1 MATLIFFNVLCIS
14 WFFLVLRILKI
25 LQIFSKN
32 DENFLVYFYLPILQ
46 KMAALE
52 SQNVQ
57 RSPLLHGI
65 GTLCTYASW
74 DIRLCTYHRKKCIQK
89 VFPSPIK
96 KGKKGQTRPPR
107 EAFISATSKSF
118 SQLIWA
124 IVLMYHFWIMH
135 PTTLLGALSK
145 RDKKK
150 KGQTR
155 PREAKAFISCFSKGF
170 SQLIYARRKNNSAA
184 AERAMHSVA
193 LLLAVLHTQ

>member
-32 DENFLVYFYLPILQ
+32 EFSRLFLSIFQ

-65 GTLCTYASW
+65 RALCTYASW

-118 SQLIWA
+118 SQLYLGYCPN
-124 IVLMYHFWIMH
+124 VS
-135 PTTLLGALSK
+135 LLNNAPNYLVGCVIQK
-145 RDKKK
+145 R
-150 KGQTR
+150 
-155 PREAKAFISCFSKGF
+155 
-170 SQLIYARRKNNSAA
+170 
-184 AERAMHSVA
+184 
-193 LLLAVLHTQ
+193 

>member
-107 EAFISATSKSF
+107 EAFISATFKSF

-124 IVLMYHFWIMH
+124 IVLM
-135 PTTLLGALSK
+135 
-145 RDKKK
+145 
-150 KGQTR
+150 
-155 PREAKAFISCFSKGF
+155 
-170 SQLIYARRKNNSAA
+170 
-184 AERAMHSVA
+184 
-193 LLLAVLHTQ
+193 